1 MESVHAEDR
10 AGPSDVGSEPCEESP
25 APPAKKA
32 RVKKVSLEEL
42 AGIEPKLITASAG
55 EPM

>member
-1 MESVHAEDR
+1 MESVHAEDH

-42 AGIEPKLITASAG
+42 LASNLNSSQQALG
-55 EPM
+55 NLR